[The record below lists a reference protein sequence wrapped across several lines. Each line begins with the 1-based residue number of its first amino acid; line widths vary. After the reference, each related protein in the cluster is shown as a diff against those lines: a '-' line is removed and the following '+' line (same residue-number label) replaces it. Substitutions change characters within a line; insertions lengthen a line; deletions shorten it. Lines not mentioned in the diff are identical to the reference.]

1 MYFRKYPY
9 YFQHDSSDCGPACL
23 RMIARF
29 YGKESSIEKIRSN
42 CYLGNNGVSLLG
54 ISEGAQKLGF
64 TTMML
69 KTTFKKLLETVP
81 LPCILHW
88 EQDHFVVLYE
98 IKKGHSKRR
107 RKFIVADPNGSSIVR
122 LDESEFSK
130 CWISNNNEEGI
141 LLALYPSENFLEDG
155 RYKKKLTR
163 GEKSLLF
170 SFIKPYK
177 RQFLVLLL
185 GLFISSIILLA
196 PPFLNQ
202 YLVDSVIRFKTREAI
217 VLILLAQLAVFIGAT
232 IIDFIK
238 STVYLHVSNRLG
250 ISMVSDFIWKL
261 MRLPINFFDTRS
273 TGDINQ
279 RVQDHEK
286 IETFLT
292 STSLNALFSLFNIIL
307 FSVILFVFN
316 IQIFLIF
323 IVFSVFSIVWV
334 ALFQGKRR
342 MLNYKRFQTLK
353 YSQNNIIEMISGIKD
368 IKLNNSEVNYKTNWE
383 KNQNKKY
390 QINIKYLR
398 NEQIQKGGF
407 DFCNQLKNILIIYI
421 AANYVISG
429 SLTIGTMMSIMYLI
443 SQINTPLYQ
452 IVDFF
457 KLSQDAKISFER
469 RSDIENYTPED
480 DGTDLLE
487 KKDSLRL
494 NGDIHLNN
502 IFFRYSGPQTPYI
515 LKDISFTIPKNKITA
530 IVGPSGCGKTTLLKL
545 LLKFYEP
552 QLGTITVG
560 EKNLLDINC
569 RQWRENCGSVMQDG
583 YIFSGSIA
591 KNIAIEND
599 NINFDQ
605 VNYATVIAN
614 INEFVND
621 LPMKLSTK
629 IGAGGG
635 GLSAGQK
642 QRILI
647 ARAIYKDPQ
656 FILFDEATSA
666 LDARNERIIIENLNK
681 YFVGKTVLII
691 AHRLS
696 TVKNADQIIV
706 MDKGEVIEVG
716 DHSSLIG
723 ARGFYYELI
732 SNQLE
737 LA

>member
-69 KTTFKKLLETVP
+69 KTSFKKLLETVP

-98 IKKGHSKRR
+98 IKKGHIKRR
-107 RKFIVADPNGSSIVR
+107 RKFIVADPNGSRIVK

-141 LLALYPSENFLEDG
+141 LLALYPSENFIEDG

-163 GEKSLLF
+163 GEKSLLY

-177 RQFLVLLL
+177 RQFIVLLL

-307 FSVILFVFN
+307 FSTILFVFN

-323 IVFSVFSIVWV
+323 IVFSVLSIVWV

-368 IKLNNSEVNYKTNWE
+368 IKLNNSEVNYKMNWE

-421 AANYVISG
+421 AANYVMSG

-480 DGTDLLE
+480 DATDSLE
-487 KKDSLRL
+487 KKDSGRL

-502 IFFRYSGPQTPYI
+502 VFFRYSGPQTPYI

-552 QLGTITVG
+552 HLGTITVG
-560 EKNLLDINC
+560 EKKLSDINC

-647 ARAIYKDPQ
+647 ARAIYKDPP

-666 LDARNERIIIENLNK
+666 LDARNERIIIENLSE